1 MTATPESTAA
11 LQMRNRYINL
21 LAKSSAEDLIEF
33 ISSDPRY
40 AEFMSQMAMDFVD
53 ENLSLIDEDSKFDM
67 AMSLMD
73 SVWLVRSKN

>member
-21 LAKSSAEDLIEF
+21 LAKSSAEDLIEY

-53 ENLSLIDEDSKFDM
+53 ENLSLIDEDAKFDM

-73 SVWLVRSKN
+73 SVWLVPAKN

>member
-21 LAKSSAEDLIEF
+21 LAKSSAEDLIEY

-73 SVWLVRSKN
+73 SVWLVPAKN